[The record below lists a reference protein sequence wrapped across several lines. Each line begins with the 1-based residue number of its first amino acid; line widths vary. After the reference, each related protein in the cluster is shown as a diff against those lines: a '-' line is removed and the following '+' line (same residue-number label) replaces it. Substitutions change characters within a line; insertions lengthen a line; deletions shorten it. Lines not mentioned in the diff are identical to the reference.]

1 MNQIADIIIY
11 SNHKYIMDR
20 GIPYRQPSSYKVGN
34 FVNSNLQA
42 TCSVLFRAT
51 KQVGGTFYRSS
62 RGSLK

>member
-34 FVNSNLQA
+34 LPFLKIYFSHLKY
-42 TCSVLFRAT
+42 F
-51 KQVGGTFYRSS
+51 GTESFCVASFS
-62 RGSLK
+62 KL